1 MTQRQ
6 RILLVED
13 DPDTREVMALLMES
27 AGHEVLAVRDAAA
40 ALRVIDQQPLVDV
53 IVTDVNIGQ
62 GQDGISMAEE
72 IRRRGS
78 RASIVVV
85 SGDPEASSARLG
97 PTATF
102 LRKPYD
108 RKALL
113 GAIADACAR
122 NMAPSNA
129 SAGQRDHAPH

>member
-1 MTQRQ
+1 MPQDN

-13 DPDTREVMALLMES
+13 DPDTREVMALLLVG
-27 AGHEVLAVRDAAA
+27 AGYEVITARDAAA
-40 ALRVIDQQPLVDV
+40 ALRLIGEAPQIDVV
-53 IVTDVNIGQ
+53 VTDVNIGL

-108 RKALL
+108 RKMLL
-113 GAIADACAR
+113 AAIADASRKNAHAQASSAA
-122 NMAPSNA
+122 AP
-129 SAGQRDHAPH
+129 GHAPR

>member
-13 DPDTREVMALLMES
+13 DPDTREVMALLLET
-27 AGHEVLAVRDAAA
+27 ADYEVLTARDAAA
-40 ALRVIDQQPLVDV
+40 ALRLIDEQPLVDV
-53 IVTDVNIGQ
+53 IVTDVNIGL
-62 GQDGISMAEE
+62 GQDGVSMAEE

-85 SGDPEASSARLG
+85 SGDPEASTARLG
-97 PTATF
+97 ATATF

-108 RKALL
+108 RKTLL
-113 GAIADACAR
+113 GAIADACTR
-122 NMAPSNA
+122 NAHRMPPRPSNC
-129 SAGQRDHAPH
+129 DHAH